1 MKTLA
6 IRLEDDLHAQLSG
19 LAQLSGSTITDII
32 RGAIEAYIESQADN
46 PELTAKAQAAIDAIE
61 REAEAKR
68 AAIATMFGSKP
79 ERGNSGGRTSGS
91 KRGTAPKSE

>member
-6 IRLEDDLHAQLSG
+6 IRLDDDLHAQLSG
-19 LAQLSGSTITDII
+19 LAQLTGSTITDII

-46 PELTAKAQAAIDAIE
+46 PELTAKAQAVLDEIE

-68 AAIATMFGSKP
+68 AAITNMFGSTG
-79 ERGNSGGRTSGS
+79 RGGNGRGS
-91 KRGTAPKSE
+91 AGKRSTAAKGEQ